1 MRHLNPENLP
11 QPAGPYT
18 QATLV
23 DGAGAWLHVSG
34 QVGIDS
40 TGVAPADFAA
50 QAELAWGNVVRA
62 LEAAGMGMQH
72 VVKTTTF
79 LVDRADAVTMRAV
92 RLRHLGESRPASTLV
107 LVAGLLDEAWRIE
120 VEAIAFR
127 PMALD

>member
-1 MRHLNPENLP
+1 MP

-23 DGAGAWLHVSG
+23 HGEGEWLHISG
-34 QVGIDS
+34 QVGIDAAN
-40 TGVAPADFAA
+40 VAPADFAG

-62 LEAAGMGMQH
+62 LGSAGMGMHH

-79 LVDRADAVTMRAV
+79 LVDRSDAAAMRAV

-107 LVAGLLDEAWRIE
+107 LVAGLLDEAWKIE

-127 PMALD
+127 PTSAD